1 MSVRGVVGISSSQ
14 LQQQQQQQQ
23 HLQRPVVIK
32 LLTPSLASCLYSY
45 FHIIQRCTKWRA
57 PGLLK
62 FGPAVAYMLCLALP
76 GSFLIMLC
84 APFCA
89 PQYTVGLRGC
99 GKCFAYFFLNTGL
112 GY

>member
-45 FHIIQRCTKWRA
+45 FHNI
-57 PGLLK
+57 
-62 FGPAVAYMLCLALP
+62 
-76 GSFLIMLC
+76 
-84 APFCA
+84 
-89 PQYTVGLRGC
+89 QYTGGLPGC